1 MVLSN
6 AGHAAAPEGG
16 PAFAQQLRLGEVVH
30 QAQGQAYG
38 DDIAVRVSLD
48 MSKLEGLAAGE
59 TLRPPSLPYLI

>member
-1 MVLSN
+1 MVLNN

-16 PAFAQQLRLGEVVH
+16 GPAFAQQLQLGEVVH
-30 QAQGQAYG
+30 HQGQAGLACNG

-59 TLRPPSLPYLI
+59 TPLLSHT